1 MSRSAVQSLDIF
13 TFLFAPRDA
22 SAVGPTYPAKLLD
35 VMHCNIILYIYV
47 LASVSTCPL
56 KLPVF
61 QLHGNRARL
70 ENNEMEKKKK
80 KKRKKEWKKK
90 EKQWKK
96 VKKVKK
102 KWKKSEK
109 KWKKVK
115 KKSE

>member
-1 MSRSAVQSLDIF
+1 MSRSAVQSLDTF

-70 ENNEMEKKKK
+70 ENNEMEK
-80 KKRKKEWKKK
+80 RRR
-90 EKQWKK
+90 
-96 VKKVKK
+96 
-102 KWKKSEK
+102 KKSER
-109 KWKKVK
+109 K
-115 KKSE
+115 KKNSEKK